1 MSAATTPRNIIRG
14 MPIEIGK
21 INRSLS
27 QLWEQEGDQLVKASL
42 INFAVYSEAADALT
56 YNTNLMEEIT
66 REHAC
71 RAILLAANPLAPK
84 RRIQAWISAHCHL
97 TGGGTREVCSE
108 QIAFLLE
115 GTGPE
120 TMRSVLFSHL
130 DSDLPLYLWWQG
142 PFTGSLDVQLWR
154 WVDRFLFDSCSW
166 RNPSRQMQILR
177 ESVASARSRIVLCDL
192 NWRRLIYLRL
202 AMAQMFDQPWAAEKL
217 STIRELT
224 IVFHPEYQT
233 TAVLLV
239 AWFASQLRWELIE
252 HSDTEFKFAAR
263 GAQEPVRVILQAVP
277 GEWVSEVQIAFG
289 QGSFDL
295 NWSGKFLE
303 CSWSD
308 YQGVKQLLPAGG
320 TTVVD
325 LVSEELARGGEHVT
339 YLRALGL
346 AERLW
351 E

>member
-1 MSAATTPRNIIRG
+1 MSATTPKDISRG

-21 INRSLS
+21 INKSLT

-42 INFAVYSEAADALT
+42 INFAVYSEASDALT
-56 YNTNLMEEIT
+56 YNTHLMAEIT

-71 RAILLAANPLAPK
+71 RAILLAANPVAHK

-97 TGGGTREVCSE
+97 TGGGAREVCSE

-115 GTGPE
+115 GAGPE
-120 TMRSVLFSHL
+120 TMRNVLFSHL

-142 PFTGSLDVQLWR
+142 PFTGSLDAQLWK
-154 WVDRFLFDSCSW
+154 WVDRFLFDSSSW
-166 RNPSRQMQILR
+166 RDPSRQMQILR
-177 ESVASARSRIVLCDL
+177 ESVAGARSRIVLCDL

-202 AMAQMFDQPWAAEKL
+202 AIAQMFDQPWAAEKL
-217 STIRELT
+217 RSIKELT

-239 AWFASQLRWELIE
+239 AWFASQLGWELVE
-252 HSDTEFKFAAR
+252 RLDSEFKFARR
-263 GAQEPVRVILQAVP
+263 GAEEPVEVKLQAVP
-277 GEWVSEVQIAFG
+277 GEWVSQVRIVFG
-289 QGSFDL
+289 QCKFDL

-303 CSWSD
+303 CGWSD

-320 TTVVD
+320 TTVAD
-325 LVSEELARGGEHVT
+325 LVNEELARGGEHVT
-339 YLRALGL
+339 YLRALDL
-346 AERLW
+346 AEKLW

>member
-1 MSAATTPRNIIRG
+1 MPAVKEISRG
-14 MPIEIGK
+14 MPIEVGK
-21 INRSLS
+21 INKSLS
-27 QLWEQEGDQLVKASL
+27 RLWEQEGDQLVKASL
-42 INFAVYSEAADALT
+42 INFAVYSEASDALT

-97 TGGGTREVCSE
+97 TGGGAREVCSE

-115 GTGPE
+115 GAGPE

-154 WVDRFLFDSCSW
+154 WVDRFFFDSCSW

-217 STIRELT
+217 RTIKELT

-252 HSDTEFKFAAR
+252 HSDADFKFANP
-263 GAQEPVRVILQAVP
+263 GSQEPVRVILQAVP
-277 GEWVSEVQIAFG
+277 GQWVSEVRIAFG
-289 QGSFDL
+289 EGSFDL
-295 NWSGKFLE
+295 TWSGRFLE

-320 TTVVD
+320 TTVAD
-325 LVSEELARGGEHVT
+325 LVNEELARGGEHVT

-346 AERLW
+346 AEQLW
-351 E
+351 S

>member
-1 MSAATTPRNIIRG
+1 

-21 INRSLS
+21 INRSLT
-27 QLWEQEGDQLVKASL
+27 QLWEREGDQLVKASL
-42 INFAVYSEAADALT
+42 VNFAVYSEASDALT

-97 TGGGTREVCSE
+97 TGGGAREVCSE

-154 WVDRFLFDSCSW
+154 WVDRFFFDSCSW

-217 STIRELT
+217 RTIKALT

-239 AWFASQLRWELIE
+239 AWLASQLRWELIE
-252 HSDTEFKFAAR
+252 HSDTEFKFANR
-263 GAQEPVRVILQAVP
+263 GAQEPVRVTLQAVP
-277 GEWVSEVQIAFG
+277 GQWVSEVQIDFG
-289 QGSFDL
+289 EGSFDL

-320 TTVVD
+320 TTIAD
-325 LVSEELARGGEHVT
+325 LVNEELARGGEHVT

-351 E
+351 A

>member
-1 MSAATTPRNIIRG
+1 MSAPTTPRNITRG

-21 INRSLS
+21 INRSLT
-27 QLWEQEGDQLVKASL
+27 QLWEREGDQLVKASL
-42 INFAVYSEAADALT
+42 VNFAVYSEASDALT

-97 TGGGTREVCSE
+97 TGGGAREVCSE

-154 WVDRFLFDSCSW
+154 WVDRFFFDSCSW

-192 NWRRLIYLRL
+192 NWRRLIYVRL

-217 STIRELT
+217 RTIKALT

-252 HSDTEFKFAAR
+252 HSDTEFKFAKR

-277 GEWVSEVQIAFG
+277 GQWVSEVRIDFG
-289 QGSFDL
+289 EGSFDL

-320 TTVVD
+320 TTIAD

-351 E
+351 D

>member
-1 MSAATTPRNIIRG
+1 MSAIKDISRG

-21 INRSLS
+21 INKSLS

-42 INFAVYSEAADALT
+42 VNFAVYSEASDALT
-56 YNTNLMEEIT
+56 YNTNLMAEIT

-71 RAILLAANPLAPK
+71 RVILLAANPLAHK
-84 RRIQAWISAHCHL
+84 RRIQAWISAHCHVA
-97 TGGGTREVCSE
+97 GSGAREVCSE

-115 GTGPE
+115 GAGPE
-120 TMRSVLFSHL
+120 TMRNVLFSHL

-142 PFTGSLDVQLWR
+142 PFKENLDVQLWR

-166 RNPSRQMQILR
+166 RDPAREMQILR
-177 ESVASARSRIVLCDL
+177 ESIAAARSRIVLCDL

-217 STIRELT
+217 RAIQEVTVVS
-224 IVFHPEYQT
+224 HPEYQT

-239 AWFASQLRWELIE
+239 AWIARQLGWELRE
-252 HSDTEFKFAAR
+252 RQDSEFMFTSPAAP
-263 GAQEPVRVILQAVP
+263 GPVRVIVQAVP
-277 GEWVSEVQIAFG
+277 GEWVSQVRITFG
-289 QGSFDL
+289 QCRFDL
-295 NWSGKFLE
+295 TWSGKFLE

-308 YQGVKQLLPAGG
+308 FQGVKQLLPAGG
-320 TTVVD
+320 TTVAD
-325 LVSEELARGGEHVT
+325 LVNEELARGGEHVT
-339 YLRALGL
+339 YLRALDL

-351 E
+351 G

>member
-1 MSAATTPRNIIRG
+1 MSVAKEISRG
-14 MPIEIGK
+14 MPIEVGK
-21 INRSLS
+21 INKSLT

-42 INFAVYSEAADALT
+42 INFAVYSEASDALT

-97 TGGGTREVCSE
+97 TGGGAREVCSE

-154 WVDRFLFDSCSW
+154 WVDRFFFDSCSW

-177 ESVASARSRIVLCDL
+177 ESIASARSRIVLCDL

-217 STIRELT
+217 RAIKELT

-233 TAVLLV
+233 TAVLLA

-252 HSDTEFKFAAR
+252 HSDTEFRFAKP
-263 GAQEPVRVILQAVP
+263 GSQEPVQVILQAVP
-277 GEWVSEVQIAFG
+277 REWVSEVQIAFG
-289 QGSFDL
+289 EGSFDL
-295 NWSGKFLE
+295 TWSGKFLE

-320 TTVVD
+320 TTIAD
-325 LVSEELARGGEHVT
+325 LVNEELARGGEHVT

-351 E
+351 S

>member
-1 MSAATTPRNIIRG
+1 MSATTPKDISRG

-21 INRSLS
+21 INRSLT

-42 INFAVYSEAADALT
+42 INFAVYSEASDALT
-56 YNTNLMEEIT
+56 YNTNLMAQIT

-71 RAILLAANPLAPK
+71 RVILLAANPLAPK

-97 TGGGTREVCSE
+97 TGSGAREVCSE

-115 GTGPE
+115 GAGPE
-120 TMRSVLFSHL
+120 TMRNVLFSHL

-154 WVDRFLFDSCSW
+154 WVDRFLFDSSSW
-166 RNPSRQMQILR
+166 RNPTRQMQILR
-177 ESVASARSRIVLCDL
+177 ESVAGARSRIVLCDL

-202 AMAQMFDQPWAAEKL
+202 AIAQMFDQPWAAEKL
-217 STIRELT
+217 RTIKEVT

-239 AWFASQLRWELIE
+239 AWLASQLAWELVE
-252 HSDTEFKFAAR
+252 HTDTDFKFVKH
-263 GAQEPVRVILQAVP
+263 GAQEPVQVFLQAVP
-277 GEWVSEVQIAFG
+277 GEWVSDVRIAFKE
-289 QGSFDL
+289 GSFDL
-295 NWSGKFLE
+295 TWTGRFLE

-320 TTVVD
+320 TTIAD
-325 LVSEELARGGEHVT
+325 LVKEELARGGEHVT
-339 YLRALGL
+339 YLRALDL

-351 E
+351 S

>member
-1 MSAATTPRNIIRG
+1 MSGATTARAISRG

-21 INRSLS
+21 INRSLT
-27 QLWEQEGDQLVKASL
+27 QLWEKEGDQLQKASL
-42 INFAVYSEAADALT
+42 VNFAVYSEASDALT
-56 YNTNLMEEIT
+56 YNTNLMAEIT

-71 RAILLAANPLAPK
+71 RVILLAANPVAQK
-84 RRIQAWISAHCHL
+84 RRIQAWISVHCHL
-97 TGGGTREVCSE
+97 TGGGAREVCSE

-115 GTGPE
+115 GAGPE
-120 TMRSVLFSHL
+120 TMRNVLFSHL
-130 DSDLPLYLWWQG
+130 DSDLPLCLWWQG
-142 PFTGSLDVQLWR
+142 PFTSNLDVQLWR

-166 RNPSRQMQILR
+166 RDPARQIQILR
-177 ESVASARSRIVLCDL
+177 ESVASARSRCVLCDL

-217 STIRELT
+217 QAIQQLT

-233 TAVLLV
+233 TAVLLL
-239 AWFASQLRWELIE
+239 AWLARQLGWQLVE
-252 HSDTEFKFAAR
+252 HLDSEFKFTHP
-263 GAQEPVRVILQAVP
+263 GSGNPVRVVLQAVP
-277 GEWVSEVQIAFG
+277 GEWISQAHFVFPDSA
-289 QGSFDL
+289 FDL
-295 NWSGKFLE
+295 SWSGKFLE

-320 TTVVD
+320 TTVAD
-325 LVSEELARGGEHVT
+325 LVNEELMRGGEHLT
-339 YLRALGL
+339 YMAALDL